1 MPEPGAVANL
11 NVAAETLT
19 VADVAALAEGRE
31 PPGGAAWTRRA
42 AGRLRALG
50 ARRTWSMRFLVT
62 GVTGFLGW
70 RTATLLAERGH
81 DVARPRASR
90 PRRPRARRRLAAE
103 RVDAGDP
110 AARALIAGCDVVLHF
125 AGVPDPARRPAGPRD
140 ARCARTRARP
150 RTCSTAAWSTAPAL
164 IYPST
169 VRAALEP
176 PPDAY
181 GLSKRLGEE
190 ACRHHA
196 ARSAVARLTSV
207 FGPGQVAWE
216 GATGAIAAFARRA
229 LEGRAIVIPGDPQRV
244 RDFVYVD
251 DVVAALEAI
260 AVQGRWGETLTLASG
275 RPTPLLR
282 AAELVREAAGADDRD
297 RDARAASS
305 RRARAA
311 AIRRTATWRRLGLTV
326 RPIEDAV
333 GDLCR
338 VAPPPSRC
346 SRPLLRRRRSPTACP
361 AATGAGSSCAW
372 RRGTSPRR
380 RRSTPRSRSA
390 ATPRTAAPR

>member
-1 MPEPGAVANL
+1 MRENAGTTANL
-11 NVAAETLT
+11 LDACLEH
-19 VADVAALAEGRE
+19 
-31 PPGGAAWTRRA
+31 GA
-42 AGRLRALG
+42 
-50 ARRTWSMRFLVT
+50 
-62 GVTGFLGW
+62 
-70 RTATLLAERGH
+70 
-81 DVARPRASR
+81 
-90 PRRPRARRRLAAE
+90 
-103 RVDAGDP
+103 
-110 AARALIAGCDVVLHF
+110 
-125 AGVPDPARRPAGPRD
+125 
-140 ARCARTRARP
+140 
-150 RTCSTAAWSTAPAL
+150 AL

-229 LEGRAIVIPGDPQRV
+229 LEGREIVIPGDPERV

-275 RPTPLLR
+275 RPTPLIR
-282 AAELVREAAGADDRD
+282 AAELARDAAGADIAIETPGGELPPGEGAGYPADGD
-297 RDARAASS
+297 MAA
-305 RRARAA
+305 
-311 AIRRTATWRRLGLTV
+311 LGLTV

-333 GDLCR
+333 GTY
-338 VAPPPSRC
+338 VEW
-346 SRPLLRRRRSPTACP
+346 LRRHP
-361 AATGAGSSCAW
+361 AAQ
-372 RRGTSPRR
+372 
-380 RRSTPRSRSA
+380 SRS
-390 ATPRTAAPR
+390 